1 MKIRLLFLLG
11 LTGPFLLAGSTVGVL
26 SGNATELKFQV
37 TTEALSADDVKP
49 IHVLIGLPG
58 DYYPRLTVRY
68 EAKKP
73 CPTDCSEIEA
83 DGTKWVQKQVL
94 RGLNVGTLKLSPYAG
109 NNEYY
114 QRIIITVTFDTP
126 PGRGLKKASQYQ
138 SRFLSDRIL
147 NWNVARDWFR
157 IPAGKKIV
165 ESKPPSGN
173 WIRFRVDKDGMYTIS
188 GAALIAVAPLTAERD
203 PRSFM
208 LFTGSNLG
216 RDRTEDYLK
225 RYASPGSK
233 NLYEPVPPNLTEVS
247 LLINGEDDGRL
258 DSEDQ
263 LIFYGRGAAGFDNN
277 GTSVEFH
284 QNLYFTKNVYWL
296 LIPDD
301 ETLRG
306 KRVTPDRELVSNPT
320 SLSYGIAYEHV
331 ETDLINPYKS
341 GLMWVDSPISRGA
354 TRTVF
359 VPLSSPNPAV
369 EINLNGM
376 LLGASSNSEV
386 SRYPNHKIT
395 LHYQSYDGP
404 ELATLIW
411 SGESKKNFSTQMPG
425 SQISDGTNIFVF
437 KNQSSNEYSQPFF
450 DYLTLNYGRYLE
462 FNGDPFEFYAPIN
475 GNPVKFSITATTTPT
490 VWDITNPAAPIAKS
504 LDVEGNY
511 FVFSTNLPEDTTARF
526 AVFSDS
532 SIPPITDL
540 AFRGPITFD
549 HYRNQHQSAT
559 HLVLGPEEFAAA
571 AQPFIKHR
579 GSSLFIPLEQVYREF
594 SGGNADPVAIRS
606 FIQWTQENWPDPKPQ
621 YLLLLG
627 DADYD
632 YRNITGMS
640 RIKVPTIEVG
650 YSYSHATDDR
660 LATIH
665 GRIPEIAMGRYPAR
679 SPGEVESFVEKIIA
693 FETDPQYGIWRQRIT
708 LVADDAARPE
718 KKISELSTG
727 KSHTRNSEII
737 ARLIAPSVEVQKLYM
752 MEFPEISDASFFGV
766 VKPDATEALF
776 DYLREGTAIINYI
789 GHGSANQWAQER
801 LLVQSR
807 DLQSIDTGMKLPIW
821 IAGTCSWGHFDD
833 LENESFAEEL
843 IRQPMNG
850 ASAIITTSRPI
861 SVSSNQYY
869 EEQIFKALFPNRSV
883 TDKAVGDI
891 LQSTKTG
898 DGSGELFHLF
908 GDPAM
913 PVTIPHNTVSITSL
927 SPDTLRTLDT
937 ARFSGKQELSP
948 AGGTGFIILKDAN
961 RSIRREYNYLS
972 TVQYLSYTLPGA
984 TLFRGQ
990 FSFNNEMFTGKLRV
1004 PKDITYSEEPGRINV
1019 YLISNT
1025 DPVQEALGTLGP
1037 VYLTGGSPVPDKQG
1051 PIITFIADDGR
1062 VLQNGDHLRRDES
1075 LIIRLS
1081 DPLGINLTREV
1092 GHKIELTDLD
1102 LGQSKDV
1109 TNLFIYDPNSVTTGT
1124 IELELDENT
1133 TKINLSVKAWDNAN
1147 NPSEAEIRL
1156 QQVGNTALK
1165 LFHVLNYPNPFQ
1177 SATQFTFE
1185 ITTPAEISVDIFTLG
1200 GRKIHSLGRRLYNT
1214 GYHTI
1219 NWDGRDAFGDQI
1231 ANGVYLYR
1239 LKASNDDQ
1247 TVSTI
1252 GRLAKFR

>member
-1 MKIRLLFLLG
+1 
-11 LTGPFLLAGSTVGVL
+11 VD
-26 SGNATELKFQV
+26 
-37 TTEALSADDVKP
+37 ALSPDDVKP
-49 IHVLIGLPG
+49 IHVLIGFPG
-58 DYYPRLTVRY
+58 DNFPRLTSRY
-68 EAKKP
+68 ETKKP
-73 CPTDCSEIEA
+73 GPGDLNEIKV
-83 DGTKWVQKQVL
+83 DGTSWVQKQVL
-94 RGLNVGTLKLSPYAG
+94 RGLNVGTLKISPYAG

-114 QRIIITVTFDTP
+114 RQIIITVTFDTS
-126 PGRGLKKASQYQ
+126 PGRGLKKASQSQ

-147 NWNVARDWFR
+147 NWNVAQNWFR
-157 IPAGKKIV
+157 IPARKKIA
-165 ESKPPSGN
+165 ETKPPTGN
-173 WIRFRVDKDGMYTIS
+173 WIRFQVDKDGMYTIS
-188 GAALIAVAPLTAERD
+188 GAALIASAPLAAERD

-216 RDRTEDYLK
+216 RDRTRAYLE
-225 RYASPGSK
+225 RYASVSNQ
-233 NLYEPVPPNLTEVS
+233 NLYEPIPPNLTEVS
-247 LLINGEDDGRL
+247 FLINGEDDGRL
-258 DSEDQ
+258 DAEDQ
-263 LIFYGRGAAGFDNN
+263 LLFYGRGAAGFDNK
-277 GTSVEFH
+277 GTTVEFH

-306 KRVTPDRELVSNPT
+306 KRVSPERESVPNPT
-320 SLSYGIAYEHV
+320 TLAYGIAYEHV

-341 GLMWVDSPISRGA
+341 GLIWVDSPIGRGA
-354 TRTVF
+354 TRTIF
-359 VPLSSPNPAV
+359 VPLKSPQPTIEV
-369 EINLNGM
+369 NLNGS

-386 SRYPNHKIT
+386 YRYPNHKIT
-395 LHYQSYDGP
+395 LYYQSYTGP
-404 ELATLIW
+404 ELATIIW
-411 SGESKKNFSTQMPG
+411 TGEGRKSFSAQMPG
-425 SQISDGTNIFVF
+425 SQISDGMNTFIL
-437 KNQSSNEYSQPFF
+437 KNQSTNEYSQPFF
-450 DYLTLNYGRYLE
+450 DYFTINYGRSLE
-462 FNGDPFEFYAPIN
+462 FDGEPFEFYAPIH
-475 GNPVKFSITATTTPT
+475 GSPVKFSIMATTTPT
-490 VWDITNPAAPIAKS
+490 VWDITNPVAPVAKP
-504 LDVEGNY
+504 LDKEGNY
-511 FVFSTNLPEDTTARF
+511 FVFSTNLPNDTTAHF
-526 AVFSDS
+526 AVFSPS

-540 AFRGPITFD
+540 SFRGTITFD

-559 HLVLGPEEFAAA
+559 HLILGPEEFAAA
-571 AQPFIKHR
+571 AQPLVKHR
-579 GSSLFIPLEQVYREF
+579 GSSLYIPLEQVYREF
-594 SGGNADPVAIRS
+594 SGGNPDPVAIRS
-606 FIQWTQENWPDPKPQ
+606 FLQWTQENWPDPKPQ

-665 GRIPEIAMGRYPAR
+665 GKIPEIALGRYPAR
-679 SPGEVESFVEKIIA
+679 SIGEVESFVEKIIA
-693 FETDPQYGIWRQRIT
+693 FETKPELGIWRQRIT

-718 KKISELSTG
+718 KKISEISTG

-737 ARLIAPSVEVQKLYM
+737 ARLVSPAVEVQKLYM
-752 MEFPEISDASFFGV
+752 MEFPEISDASFYGV

-776 DYLREGTAIINYI
+776 DYIREGTAIINYI

-807 DLQSIDTGMKLPIW
+807 DLQSIETGMKLPIW

-850 ASAIITTSRPI
+850 AAAIMTTSRPI

-883 TDKAVGDI
+883 TDKAVGDV
-891 LQSTKTG
+891 LQSTKAG
-898 DGSGELFHLF
+898 DRSGELFHLF

-913 PVTIPHNTVSITSL
+913 PITIPHNKISITSL
-927 SPDTLRTLDT
+927 NPDTLRTLDT
-937 ARFSGKQELSP
+937 ARFTGRQELSP
-948 AGGTGFIILKDAN
+948 TGGTGFIILKDAN
-961 RSIRREYNYLS
+961 RSITREYNFLS
-972 TVQYLSYTLPGA
+972 TIQYLSYTLPGA

-990 FSFNNEMFTGKLRV
+990 FSFNSEMFSGKLRV
-1004 PKDITYSEEPGRINV
+1004 PKDITYSENPGRINV

-1025 DPVQEALGTLGP
+1025 TPIREALGTLGP
-1037 VYLTGGSPVPDKQG
+1037 VYLTGGSPVPDNQG
-1051 PIITFIADDGR
+1051 PIITFIANDGR

-1075 LIIRLS
+1075 LIVRLS

-1092 GHKIELTDLD
+1092 GHEIELTDLKLD
-1102 LGQSKDV
+1102 QSKDV
-1109 TNLFIYDPNSVTTGT
+1109 TNLFIYDLNSVTTGT
-1124 IELELDENT
+1124 IELELDDNT
-1133 TKINLSVKAWDNAN
+1133 TEINLSIKAWDNAN
-1147 NPSEAEIRL
+1147 NPSTAEIQL
-1156 QQVGNTALK
+1156 QKISNTALK

-1177 SATQFTFE
+1177 SDTQFTFE
-1185 ITTPAEISVDIFTLG
+1185 ITTPAEVSVDIFTLG
-1200 GRKIHSLGRRLYNT
+1200 GRKIHSLGKRLYNT

-1239 LKASNDDQ
+1239 LKASNDEQ